1 MNGWYNSLNACS
13 TINTGLFMPTR
24 SRFCLGQLALLAC
37 VVTTPLAA
45 QMATPEAALA
55 DFAPVVTP
63 PAPTAGPTI
72 ASLTLGYSSVTDAS
86 TEMTWNDQRRKK
98 NGTGPVLAI
107 VGGAALIGGL
117 LIGDDAGTAI
127 AVGGLVM
134 GLIGLYLWLK

>member
-1 MNGWYNSLNACS
+1 
-13 TINTGLFMPTR
+13 MPIR
-24 SRFCLGQLALLAC
+24 NRLRVQLLALLAC
-37 VVTTPLAA
+37 VVAPPLAA

-55 DFAPVVTP
+55 DVAPVVAP
-63 PAPTAGPTI
+63 PAPSAGPTI
-72 ASLTLGYSSVTDAS
+72 ASLTVGYSSVADAS

-117 LIGDDAGTAI
+117 LIGDSAGTAI

>member
-1 MNGWYNSLNACS
+1 
-13 TINTGLFMPTR
+13 MPIR
-24 SRFCLGQLALLAC
+24 NRLRVQLLALLAC
-37 VVTTPLAA
+37 VVAPPLAA

-55 DFAPVVTP
+55 DVAPVVAP

-72 ASLTLGYSSVTDAS
+72 ASLTVGYSSVADAS

-117 LIGDDAGTAI
+117 LIGDSAGTAI

>member
-1 MNGWYNSLNACS
+1 
-13 TINTGLFMPTR
+13 MPIR
-24 SRFCLGQLALLAC
+24 NRLRVQLLALLALLAC
-37 VVTTPLAA
+37 VVAPPLAA

-55 DFAPVVTP
+55 DVAPVVAP

-72 ASLTLGYSSVTDAS
+72 ASLTVGYSSVADAS

-117 LIGDDAGTAI
+117 LIGDSAGTAI